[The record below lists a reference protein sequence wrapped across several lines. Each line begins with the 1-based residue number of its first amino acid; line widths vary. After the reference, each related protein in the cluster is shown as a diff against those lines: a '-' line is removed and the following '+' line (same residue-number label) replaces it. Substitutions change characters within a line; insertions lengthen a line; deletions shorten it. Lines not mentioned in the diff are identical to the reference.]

1 MSRTGSFLVGSG
13 RAHASDCLD
22 APTPWLL
29 TRAGDVSQ
37 SNRAR
42 DFRVDT
48 VGPLDACYPRNP
60 RSKILLPLHLKVLK
74 GQPYERF

>member
-1 MSRTGSFLVGSG
+1 MNRTGSFFWLSL
-13 RAHASDCLD
+13 AHAAGRIE

-29 TRAGDVSQ
+29 TRANEVSQ
-37 SNRAR
+37 GNRAWY
-42 DFRVDT
+42 FRVDT

-60 RSKILLPLHLKVLK
+60 RSKIPLFLHLKVLK

>member
-1 MSRTGSFLVGSG
+1 MNRAGSFFLVV
-13 RAHASDCLD
+13 AHAAGRRD

-29 TRAGDVSQ
+29 TRANDALQ
-37 SNRAR
+37 SNRVWY
-42 DFRVDT
+42 FRVDT

-60 RSKILLPLHLKVLK
+60 GSKIPLSLHLKVLK

>member
-1 MSRTGSFLVGSG
+1 VWLSLAPAAG
-13 RAHASDCLD
+13 RID

-29 TRAGDVSQ
+29 TRASDASH
-37 SNRAR
+37 SNRAW

-60 RSKILLPLHLKVLK
+60 GSKIPLSLHLKVLK
-74 GQPYERF
+74 GQAYERF

>member
-1 MSRTGSFLVGSG
+1 MSRQVLFFWLSL
-13 RAHASDCLD
+13 AHAAGRID

-29 TRAGDVSQ
+29 TRAGDASQ

-60 RSKILLPLHLKVLK
+60 GSKIPLSLDLKVLK

>member
-1 MSRTGSFLVGSG
+1 MEQVFWSSL
-13 RAHASDCLD
+13 AHATDCVD

-29 TRAGDVSQ
+29 TRAGDASQ
-37 SNRAR
+37 CNRAQ

-60 RSKILLPLHLKVLK
+60 GSKISLPLHLKVLK
-74 GQPYERF
+74 GQPYEQF